1 MFTLRD
7 FLDTGVCIQGDIAVK
22 IFDKDGNMVANH
34 KVEDTEM
41 LFDYHV
47 SQRALN
53 TEVRFIYHD
62 KENDMLTIEVCE
74 ED

>member
-34 KVEDTEM
+34 KVEDAEM

-62 KENDMLTIEVCE
+62 KENDIITIEVCE